1 MSDSQQIV
9 MMNGQVMN
17 ENLTASQKLWLEQIG
32 YYQATIITS
41 QPTEWDGKLKTQTM
55 TDQER
60 IPMERLVSIND
71 ITALSDQISERI
83 SALQH

>member
-41 QPTEWDGKLKTQTM
+41 QPTEWDGK
-55 TDQER
+55 
-60 IPMERLVSIND
+60 PVSYTHLTLPTIY
-71 ITALSDQISERI
+71 SV
-83 SALQH
+83 